1 MTDLLPYTCDLAR
14 AMIFVDGENLAIR
27 YGCALKQR
35 NESPRPEIHWV
46 PDIFVWSTA
55 LDLPACNTPAVMR
68 KYYYT
73 AVQGDQLKV
82 TDVEGQLKNLGME
95 TPRVFKKDK
104 RKGSKRVDITLT
116 TDMLLHAT
124 RKHYQVAVLVA
135 GDEDYVPL
143 VRAVQGEGAR
153 VYVWFLK
160 DGLSDALYMAA
171 DYYVNLD
178 ELLLQPLEK

>member
-1 MTDLLPYTCDLAR
+1 
-14 AMIFVDGENLAIR
+14 MIFVDGENLAIR
-27 YGCALKQR
+27 YGCALKDR
-35 NESPRPEIHWV
+35 NETPRPEIRCV
-46 PDIFVWSTA
+46 PDTFVWSTT
-55 LDLPACNTPAVMR
+55 LDRRDGNTPAVMR

-73 AVQGDQLKV
+73 AVQGDQLTV
-82 TDVEGQLKNLGME
+82 TDIEKQLKSLGME

-104 RKGSKRVDITLT
+104 GKGSKRVDITLA

-124 RKHYQVAVLVA
+124 RNHYQVAVLVA

-153 VYVWFLK
+153 VYVWFLSN
-160 DGLSDALYMAA
+160 GLSPALHMAS

-178 ELLLQPLEK
+178 EFLLQPNPNRA